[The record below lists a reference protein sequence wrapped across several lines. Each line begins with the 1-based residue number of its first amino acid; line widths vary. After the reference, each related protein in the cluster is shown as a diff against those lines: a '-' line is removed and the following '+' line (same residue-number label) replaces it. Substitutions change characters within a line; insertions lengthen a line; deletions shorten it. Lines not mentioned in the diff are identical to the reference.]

1 MGKPSSGGGSVPAR
15 PWRIA
20 ITGAS
25 GTGKTTLGRVLADQ
39 YSLPFIKEDIGE
51 LLASQDKLSRLAASG
66 KLKRSHVRTHAA
78 RCQEQLDRQN
88 LQFADHSGFVCDRFA
103 VDVLAR
109 VMRHPFDRLGKDHFA
124 SLLENT
130 RQQLTRIDLIVVTP
144 LSAWAFQPSKND
156 MGRQRNVALLPKTR
170 IHSLYSGLCVTLAPE
185 RSLFL
190 PSDDT
195 RHDTWIPLILEALTA
210 TNARS

>member
-1 MGKPSSGGGSVPAR
+1 M
-15 PWRIA
+15 
-20 ITGAS
+20 
-25 GTGKTTLGRVLADQ
+25 
-39 YSLPFIKEDIGE
+39 
-51 LLASQDKLSRLAASG
+51 
-66 KLKRSHVRTHAA
+66 
-78 RCQEQLDRQN
+78 
-88 LQFADHSGFVCDRFA
+88 CDRFA